1 MDPELIKAGVE
12 VGKKAL
18 SETTIYEDAF
28 QPLAKQTGKALETVG
43 KAVNMALSPLAAT
56 VWGYEKISYYLS
68 QKLKQKLANVPA
80 EDIQTPKANVA
91 VPIIE
96 GMRNVSE
103 DENLQE
109 LYANLLAN
117 AMNKKY
123 AHGVLPSFGE
133 IVKNLTSDE
142 AKLLFLLARPD
153 QIFPVIQVRKTNLAD
168 DKKTVEGW
176 TIFYNHL
183 SLLGKKA
190 NCEYPLQTPMYLE
203 NLIRLRLINISYTEY
218 YTKADAYDE
227 VLNDPF
233 TKELQTQI
241 ESMPNKQ
248 CEFAQ
253 GYAELSVFGKK
264 FCEACKIN
272 S

>member
-1 MDPELIKAGVE
+1 MDPESLKAGLE
-12 VGKKAL
+12 ISKQML
-18 SETTIYEDAF
+18 SETTLYQDAL
-28 QPLAKQTGKALETVG
+28 QPGAKQVGRALETVG
-43 KAVNMALSPLAAT
+43 KAVNVALAPLSAI
-56 VWGYEKISYYLS
+56 VWGYEKICNHLE
-68 QKLKQKLANVPA
+68 QKLEQKLANVPA

-103 DENLQE
+103 DKNLQE

-142 AKLLFLLARPD
+142 AKILLLLTTPGK
-153 QIFPVIQVRKTNLAD
+153 IFPIVQVRNAHLSKDNV
-168 DKKTVEGW
+168 VESW

-190 NCEYPLQTPMYLE
+190 NCEYPHQTPVYLE
-203 NLIRLRLINISYTEY
+203 NLSRLRLIDISYTEY
-218 YTKADAYDE
+218 YTSEGAYDE
-227 VLNDPF
+227 LLNDSF
-233 TKELQTQI
+233 TKELQAKI
-241 ESMPNKQ
+241 ESVPNKK
-248 CEFAQ
+248 CEFAK
-253 GYAELSVFGKK
+253 GYTELSVFGKK
-264 FCEACKIN
+264 FCEACKVN
-272 S
+272 G